1 MAGPTPAGGGTV
13 SDLYADEQ
21 LNDALVGTETNVVKI
36 IDNTTGVTLLEC
48 TVTAARIT
56 ATGNKFSGSCETA
69 TVGGHAAAGDNI
81 EAEILANPE
90 NGNGKN
96 NKWRVRFRL

>member
-1 MAGPTPAGGGTV
+1 MKGYPTTSEGEDTLAGPTPAGGGTV

-56 ATGNKFSGSCETA
+56 ATGNKFSGSAKCYRRRSCS
-69 TVGGHAAAGDNI
+69 G
-81 EAEILANPE
+81 
-90 NGNGKN
+90 
-96 NKWRVRFRL
+96 W